1 MISQAIV
8 PPDQR
13 GVITRSGPR
22 TVQSHQRAALL
33 INKDTQASAPP
44 GSNQQI
50 LPAIPIKIVRADYWP
65 AATRAMGQ
73 SRLPSPVIE
82 WGLGVNRLRPALP
95 LDKLWRRPCG
105 WLFGGVTGDGRFRNL
120 IVAIGFK
127 ALESTHRSAPP
138 SHLQRVC

>member
-1 MISQAIV
+1 MRPSVKNLDLAGLLACGFLVGDPHQKLVISQAIV
-8 PPDQR
+8 PTDQR

-33 INKDTQASAPP
+33 VNKDTQASAPP

-82 WGLGVNRLRPALP
+82 RGLGVNRLRPSLP
-95 LDKLWRRPCG
+95 LDKLRRRPRG
-105 WLFGGVTGDGRFRNL
+105 WLAESPVNGGSV
-120 IVAIGFK
+120 I
-127 ALESTHRSAPP
+127 
-138 SHLQRVC
+138 